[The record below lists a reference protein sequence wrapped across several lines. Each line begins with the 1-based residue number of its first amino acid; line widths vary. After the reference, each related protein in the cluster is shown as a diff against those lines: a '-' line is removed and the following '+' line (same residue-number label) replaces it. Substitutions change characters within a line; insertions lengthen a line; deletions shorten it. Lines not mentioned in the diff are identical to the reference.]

1 MTAHDPQVDRRW
13 QTRDILVV
21 AVIAVAFG
29 VFFWAFG
36 LVWAGL
42 TFLGP
47 AQSVLYAG
55 WLLPAIVAPLLVR
68 KPGAAIFAELVAAF
82 VSMFLGSQWA
92 IDTLL
97 SGLLQGGAAE
107 LVFAA
112 AGYRRY
118 DLPVVV
124 AASLAATA
132 AAFVHDWAVYYREY
146 APVALL
152 AIAVAMAISGAIV
165 LPLAAMAIERA
176 IRRSGALPE
185 PIP

>member
-1 MTAHDPQVDRRW
+1 MTTIDPPVDARW

-42 TFLGP
+42 AVLGP

-68 KPGAAIFAELVAAF
+68 KPGAAVFAELVAAF

-92 IDTLL
+92 VDTLV
-97 SGLLQGGAAE
+97 SGLLQGAAAE

-112 AGYRRY
+112 TRYRRY

-124 AASLAATA
+124 AASVAATA

-146 APVALL
+146 APEALL
-152 AIAVAMAISGAIV
+152 AIAIAMAISGAIV
-165 LPLAAMAIERA
+165 LPLAAVAIERA
-176 IRRSGALPE
+176 VRRSGALPE
-185 PIP
+185 ATP

>member
-1 MTAHDPQVDRRW
+1 MNVADPRGDRRW

-36 LVWAGL
+36 LLWYGVL
-42 TFLGP
+42 FIGP
-47 AQSVLYAG
+47 AENVLYAA

-68 KPGAAIFAELVAAF
+68 KPGAAIFAELVAAL
-82 VSMFLGSQWA
+82 VSVFLGSPWSV
-92 IDTLL
+92 DVLV

-112 AGYRRY
+112 ARYRRY

-132 AAFVHDWAVYYREY
+132 AAFLHDWAVYYRDL
-146 APVALL
+146 APEALL
-152 AIAVAMAISGAIV
+152 AIALAMAISGAIV
-165 LPLAAMAIERA
+165 LPLVAMAIERA
-176 IRRSGALPE
+176 VRRSGALPE
-185 PIP
+185 SPT

>member
-1 MTAHDPQVDRRW
+1 MNQVDPRADQRW

-21 AVIAVAFG
+21 AVLAVAFG

-36 LVWAGL
+36 LLWSGI

-97 SGLLQGGAAE
+97 SGFLQGGAAE

-112 AGYRRY
+112 TRYRRY

-124 AASLAATA
+124 VASLAATA
-132 AAFVHDWAVYYREY
+132 AAFVHDWAVYYRDY
-146 APVALL
+146 APEALL
-152 AIAVAMAISGAIV
+152 AIAVAMTISGAIV
-165 LPLAAMAIERA
+165 LPLVATAIERA
-176 IRRSGALPE
+176 VRRSGALPE
-185 PIP
+185 SPP

>member
-1 MTAHDPQVDRRW
+1 VTAQDPRTDRRW

-68 KPGAAIFAELVAAF
+68 KPGAAVFAELVAAF

-107 LVFAA
+107 LVFSA

-132 AAFVHDWAVYYREY
+132 AAFVHDWAIYYRDY
-146 APVALL
+146 APEALL
-152 AIAVAMAISGAIV
+152 AIAVAMAISGGIV

-176 IRRSGALPE
+176 VRRSGALPE

>member
-1 MTAHDPQVDRRW
+1 MTALDPQADRRW

-124 AASLAATA
+124 AASMAATT
-132 AAFVHDWAVYYREY
+132 AAFVHDWAIYYRDY
-146 APVALL
+146 ATEALL

-165 LPLAAMAIERA
+165 LPLAALAIERA
-176 IRRSGALPE
+176 VRRSGALPE